1 MKESINIKAIDGADV
16 LEHIN
21 CSYIATHYFNR
32 TRSWFF
38 QRLNNNAVNGK
49 PVGFSIADIR
59 TLRFALQDLQ
69 NQINVYAYNLP
80 LTENMNVEVYIVT
93 DQTAISLIMEQDIQG
108 FKAYLSEDQTII
120 SHDPKSFATSQ
131 EATAFCDGI
140 SYGKSESFPT
150 DFLPLRSDNV
160 DDIPFITAIKSY

>member
-1 MKESINIKAIDGADV
+1 MKESYNIKAIDGADV

-49 PVGFSIADIR
+49 PVGFSIVDIR
-59 TLRFALQDLQ
+59 TLRLALQDLQ
-69 NQINVYAYNLP
+69 NQIRVYAYNLP
-80 LTENMNVEVYIVT
+80 LTENMNIEVYIVK

-108 FKAYLSEDQTII
+108 FKAYLSENQTLIF
-120 SHDPKSFATSQ
+120 HEPKLFATAQ
-131 EATAFCDGI
+131 EAAAFCEGI
-140 SYGKSESFPT
+140 SYGKNESYPT
-150 DFLPLRSDNV
+150 DTLPLRSDNV